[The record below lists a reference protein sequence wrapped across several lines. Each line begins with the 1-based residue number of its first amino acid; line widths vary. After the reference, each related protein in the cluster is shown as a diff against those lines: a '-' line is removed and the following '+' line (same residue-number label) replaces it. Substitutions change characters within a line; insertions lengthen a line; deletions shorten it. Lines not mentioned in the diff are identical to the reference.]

1 MRILYGIYRMRW
13 GLLIL
18 IFVFIFIG
26 IKIYRNAELIKNSY
40 TIQRL
45 QSEIRRT
52 EKENALLK
60 KEIFSHLSLRK
71 LEVYAREK
79 LNLTEPQEV
88 RYIRERFSQEES
100 ESSRFKVW
108 NWIKELISPA
118 RKFLFEKYN
127 ETIR

>member
-1 MRILYGIYRMRW
+1 MKW

-26 IKIYRNAELIKNSY
+26 INIYRNAELIKNSY

-60 KEIFSHLSLRK
+60 KEISPRVSLRK

-79 LNLTEPQEV
+79 LNLAEPQEV

-127 ETIR
+127 EIIR

>member
-1 MRILYGIYRMRW
+1 MRW

-26 IKIYRNAELIKNSY
+26 INIYRNAELIKNSY

-60 KEIFSHLSLRK
+60 KEISPRVSLRE

-79 LNLTEPQEV
+79 LNLAEPQEV

-100 ESSRFKVW
+100 ESSSSRFKVW

-127 ETIR
+127 ETMR